1 MEAGWQGSSTERLCY
16 LEQKEEALLLQLTCG
31 LLVFFAI
38 TCGK

>member
-16 LEQKEEALLLQLTCG
+16 LEQKEEALLLQLAYG